1 LTDIVE
7 KETRSRWM
15 TGIGGKDTR
24 PELIVRKLLHKAGLR
39 YVLNDKRLPGKPD
52 IVMPK
57 HRLCI
62 FVHGCFWHRH
72 EGCKL
77 AASPATRQQFWQ
89 EKFAGNVIRDKRNLA
104 DLAEMGWRVIVIWE
118 CGLKHGNASDRLPWL
133 PDEVRTDT
141 Q

>member
-1 LTDIVE
+1 
-7 KETRSRWM
+7 M
-15 TGIGGKDTR
+15 
-24 PELIVRKLLHKAGLR
+24 
-39 YVLNDKRLPGKPD
+39 LNDKRLPGKPD
-52 IVMPK
+52 IVIPK

-118 CGLKHGNASDRLPWL
+118 CGLKHRNASDRLPWL
-133 PDEVRTDT
+133 PDEVRTGT